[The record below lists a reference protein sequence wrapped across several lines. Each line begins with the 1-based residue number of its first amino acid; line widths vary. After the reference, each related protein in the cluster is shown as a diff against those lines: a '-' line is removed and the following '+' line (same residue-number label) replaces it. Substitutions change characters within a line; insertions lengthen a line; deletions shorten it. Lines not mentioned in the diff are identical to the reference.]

1 MFHASA
7 LRPFLSL
14 AGHIGK
20 RTRRNV
26 VEYEGDPILGSLVH
40 YAVLF
45 LVVYLVSLPDFE
57 LVRFAVDCEPDSWIR
72 CYRHMDTVPTMKR
85 CVYITMRLDF
95 SAGQKLGRHC
105 TNYLAACRIVLFYD
119 FLHDRYSDVR

>member
-1 MFHASA
+1 MGDVSA

-14 AGHIGK
+14 AGYIGK
-20 RTRRNV
+20 WAWWNV

-57 LVRFAVDCEPDSWIR
+57 LVRSAIDRETDSWICR
-72 CYRHMDTVPTMKR
+72 NRHMDTVPAMKR
-85 CVYITMRLDF
+85 LVHVSMRLDF
-95 SAGQKLGRHC
+95 PAGQKLGRHC
-105 TNYLAACRIVLFYD
+105 TNDLAARRIVFFYD
-119 FLHDRYSDVR
+119 FLHDRHSDVR